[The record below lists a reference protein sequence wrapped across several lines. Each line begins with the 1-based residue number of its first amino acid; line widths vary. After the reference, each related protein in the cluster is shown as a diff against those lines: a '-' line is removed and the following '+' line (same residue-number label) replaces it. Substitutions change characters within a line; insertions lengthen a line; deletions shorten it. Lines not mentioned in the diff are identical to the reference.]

1 LGQVV
6 VGLGNPGPEYRA
18 TRHNVGQRVVDA
30 LAHQLHR
37 PWQREGRALVARAQW
52 RGEALALVKPL
63 AFMNVCGPTVAAVL
77 RALRA
82 DPGELILVYD
92 DLDLPL
98 GSVRIR
104 LKGRHGGHN
113 GMRSV
118 IEALGTEEIR
128 RVKVGIG
135 RPDTKAQVPDHVL
148 STFEAEELDIVAA
161 AVSTACDRVL
171 ALLHTAQR
179 GTR

>member
-1 LGQVV
+1 M
-6 VGLGNPGPEYRA
+6 
-18 TRHNVGQRVVDA
+18 
-30 LAHQLHR
+30 
-37 PWQREGRALVARAQW
+37 VARAQW
-52 RGEALALVKPL
+52 RGEPLCLVKPL
-63 AFMNVCGPTVAAVL
+63 AFMNVSGPAVASML
-77 RALRA
+77 RTLRA
-82 DPGELILVYD
+82 DPADLIIVYD

-118 IEALGTEEIR
+118 IEALGTTDIR

-135 RPDTKAQVPDHVL
+135 RPDTKAEVPDHVL
-148 STFEAEELDIVAA
+148 STFEPDELAVVEG

-171 ALLHTAQR
+171 ALLHTVQR